1 VLTVKRTEE
10 ITAYGHSL
18 VQATHETTF
27 EITKDTHLTRKGDCI
42 IAVKADKSLMDLS
55 QDFRET
61 ARKPDARIK
70 ITIEAEEERET
81 VTASGNSGLLFSHP
95 TDIVVR
101 KSNYV
106 CSRTLAVKS
115 DKAANDLSK
124 ELVKKLKNPNQKVRI
139 TLTVNTPE
147 KCDELS

>member
-1 VLTVKRTEE
+1 VLNVKKTEV

-18 VQATHETTF
+18 VQATHKTTF

-42 IAVKADKSLMDLS
+42 IAVRADKSLIDLS
-55 QDFRET
+55 RDFKDA
-61 ARKPDARIK
+61 ARKSDARIT
-70 ITIEAEEERET
+70 IAIEAGEERET

-95 TDIVVR
+95 TDMVVR

-115 DKAANDLSK
+115 NKAAYDLSK
-124 ELVKKLKNPNQKVRI
+124 ELVEKLRNPNQKVRI
-139 TLTVNTPE
+139 KLTVDAPE
-147 KCDELS
+147 